1 MQGLTKSHG
10 SAGTVVVVVV
20 LLLAEKAD
28 VCQRSLH
35 LTVLKGLICCATAG
49 LGVFP
54 IAIN

>member
-10 SAGTVVVVVV
+10 SAGTVVVVV

-28 VCQRSLH
+28 VCQRSQH

>member
-10 SAGTVVVVVV
+10 SAGTVVVV

-28 VCQRSLH
+28 VCQRSQH